1 MTIPFFRYRLTL
13 HYSWFILFG
22 LLTWGLSAEF
32 ISQPSDTL
40 PVTAHWALAVYATT
54 LILASVLLHELG
66 HAVVAEH
73 YGLRVT
79 GISLHLLGGWTTFEK
94 ECPSPRISA
103 IVALAG
109 PACSLLLAALAW
121 PFQGDI
127 VCRNLYKVNLVL
139 GIYNLFI
146 PCLPLDGGRILHAW
160 LWHRSGSFAQA
171 WEQAAQASK
180 HISVGM
186 MTLAIIGLALH
197 YETLWIFF
205 IAIILRLLADQAHKP
220 VAYSQQFQ
228 THLLHLMVPRAGII
242 SIADTATLADLKLLF
257 LRHGYSA
264 YPVRNAIGHI
274 TGLVRYR
281 DAQQSA
287 GWMTDERTPL
297 APYITPLTA
306 SNSLSAQ
313 IPLIEALDKMIL
325 EKVDQLLVL
334 EEGEGECV
342 GWITRSMITR
352 VQDALRH
359 PGPDGKAPAT
369 VTQPIWQN

>member
-1 MTIPFFRYRLTL
+1 MTIRLFRYRLTF

-22 LLTWGLSAEF
+22 LLTWGLSTEF
-32 ISQPSDTL
+32 IAQPASGL
-40 PVTAHWALAVYATT
+40 PITAHWALAIYATT

-66 HAVVAEH
+66 HAFIAEY

-121 PFQGDI
+121 PFQDDV

-139 GIYNLFI
+139 GMYNLFI

-160 LWHRSGSFAQA
+160 LWHRSGSFAKA

-186 MTLAIIGLALH
+186 MSLAIIGLALH
-197 YETLWIFF
+197 YQTLWIFF
-205 IAIILRLLADQAHKP
+205 IAIVLRLLADQAYKP

-228 THLLHLMVPRAGII
+228 TSLIHLMVPRAGLVCIN
-242 SIADTATLADLKLLF
+242 THATLADLKILF
-257 LRHGYSA
+257 LRHGYAA
-264 YPVRNAIGHI
+264 YPVVDDSAKILGF
-274 TGLVRYR
+274 VRYR
-281 DAQQSA
+281 DAQQSPQ
-287 GWMTDERTPL
+287 WMTDEHTVL
-297 APYITPLTA
+297 DAYITPMTHA
-306 SNSLSAQ
+306 NSIPAQ
-313 IPLIEALDKMIL
+313 MPLVDALDTMIL
-325 EKVDQLLVL
+325 EKIDQLLVM
-334 EEGEGECV
+334 EEGECV

-359 PGPDGKAPAT
+359 PGPERQTPTA
-369 VTQPIWQN
+369 VTQPIWQD